1 MLAGG
6 LLPAKFRPAPQA
18 LHTPRVIIFAMKI
31 LPDTL
36 QRFLFENLPVRGE
49 LVHLDSTWR
58 SVLERHDYPDVLRQ
72 LMGELCAAAVLLA
85 ATLKLQGSLVL
96 QIQGKGQ
103 IKLLVVE
110 CTGDLHLRATA
121 KWSGELAQGTLA
133 DLVGDGLFVITL
145 DPKDGKQTYQGIVE
159 LQGGSVA
166 EILQHYMSRSEQ
178 LETRLWLAADEQ
190 HAAGML
196 LQQLPEQA
204 GQNPDADAWQR
215 ATLLADT
222 LTPEE
227 LLQESTQT
235 LIHRLYHEE
244 DIRLFEQQRVLFRC
258 SCSRDNVGKMLQML
272 GQDEVHAILEEQG
285 AIEVF
290 CEFCNQRYE
299 FDKID
304 AELVFVESMAL
315 PPSEARH

>member
-1 MLAGG
+1 MTRA
-6 LLPAKFRPAPQA
+6 
-18 LHTPRVIIFAMKI
+18 IIIAMKK

-36 QRFLFENLPVRGE
+36 QRFLFENAPIRGE
-49 LVHLDSTWR
+49 LVHLESAWR

-103 IKLLVVE
+103 VKLLVVE

-121 KWSGELAQGTLA
+121 KWSGELPQVTLA
-133 DLVGDGLFVITL
+133 ELVGDGLFVITL
-145 DPKDGKQTYQGIVE
+145 DPKDGKQTYQGIVALE
-159 LQGGSVA
+159 GDSVA
-166 EILQHYMSRSEQ
+166 AILQNYMSRSEQ
-178 LETRLWLAADEQ
+178 LETRLWLAADGQ
-190 HAAGML
+190 GAAGML
-196 LQQLPEQA
+196 LQKLPDQPGELERH
-204 GQNPDADAWQR
+204 GQDADAWQR

-227 LLQESTQT
+227 LLQESAKT
-235 LIHRLYHEE
+235 LIYRLYHEE
-244 DIRLFEQQRVLFRC
+244 DMRLFEPQSVAFRC
-258 SCSRDNVGKMLQML
+258 SCSRHNVGRMLQML
-272 GQDEVHAILEEQG
+272 GQDEVRSILAERDT
-285 AIEVF
+285 IEVF

-304 AELVFVESMAL
+304 AELVFVEAIAL
-315 PPSEARH
+315 SPSEARH